1 MGLFLCRV
9 YVDTIACVLIQ
20 KRIQNNNRFG
30 DRTHCLANVLPR
42 LKSTFTLSCM
52 TVMAED
58 TRPPSVTCCS
68 ADDLGLAA

>member
-1 MGLFLCRV
+1 MGLFYCGV
-9 YVDTIACVLIQ
+9 CVGTVTCVLTQ
-20 KRIQNNNRFG
+20 KRNQNRDCSG